1 MSAEIKA
8 VKKEATEEGAVF
20 DPAEAGRRGGLERAR
35 KLGKAKLREG
45 ASKAAKAR
53 WDGHVR
59 GVAKAT
65 HVGDLTIGDLVL
77 PCAVLDDGSRVLSE
91 RGVSNALGRWRSGSQ
106 FAEKTTTAAEERL
119 PVFLMGKQLAA
130 FVTADLRAALAQPK
144 AYVDKRGGLPAHGF
158 DAALLPEI
166 CEVWLRARDA
176 HVLSEA
182 QARVAE
188 KADVLMR
195 GLARVGVVAL
205 VDEATGYQ
213 AERDRDELHRIL
225 AAYIAK
231 ELMPWTKRFPDTFYE
246 EMFRLRGWQRRSSK
260 APMMAGKLTNDVV
273 YARMPPGVL
282 EELQRVNPKDDRGRR
297 KAKHHQY
304 LSPDV
309 GHPHLRDHVLQVTA
323 LMRAAESWGA
333 FMRMLN
339 RSFPRHGGKLDLELE
354 IAAPHD
360 EGEE

>member
-1 MSAEIKA
+1 MGDESKPGSQ
-8 VKKEATEEGAVF
+8 TPTTDDQPF
-20 DPAEAGRRGGLERAR
+20 TPAEAGRKGGLERAR
-35 KLGKAKLREG
+35 KLGKRKLREG

-53 WDGHVR
+53 WEGHVR
-59 GVAKAT
+59 GVARAT
-65 HVGDLTIGDLVL
+65 HVGDLTIGDLIL

-106 FAEKTTTAAEERL
+106 FAEKTTTAAGQRL
-119 PVFLMGKQLAA
+119 PVFLMGKQLVD
-130 FVTADLRAALAQPK
+130 FVSPELRAALAQPK
-144 AYVDKRGGLPAHGF
+144 VYVDKRGGLPAHGF

-176 HVLSEA
+176 HVLSDA
-182 QARVAE
+182 QTRVAE

-195 GLARVGVVAL
+195 GLARVGIVAL

-225 AAYIAK
+225 EAYIAR

-246 EMFRLRGWQRRSSK
+246 EMFRLRGWQRRSSR
-260 APMMAGKLTNDVV
+260 APVLAGRLTNDVV

-282 EELQRVNPKDDRGRR
+282 EELQKANPKDDRGRR

-304 LSPDV
+304 LTADV
-309 GHPHLRDHVLQVTA
+309 GHPHLRDHLLQVTA
-323 LMRAAESWGA
+323 LMRAAETWPA

-339 RSFPRHGGKLDLELE
+339 RSFPRHGMQLALNLDE
-354 IAAPHD
+354 AAGD
-360 EGEE
+360 EES